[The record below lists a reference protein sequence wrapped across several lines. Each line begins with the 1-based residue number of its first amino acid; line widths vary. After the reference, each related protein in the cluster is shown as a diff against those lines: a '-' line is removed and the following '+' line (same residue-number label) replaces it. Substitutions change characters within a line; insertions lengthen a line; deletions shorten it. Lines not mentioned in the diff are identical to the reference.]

1 MRITTTTIEAN
12 INVDRPVGAL
22 VAVGAGA
29 AGVLAVS
36 EDGPAAA
43 VGTGASATGVLTGSA
58 GLAAAAGAS
67 AGFPGRADGR
77 AL

>member
-1 MRITTTTIEAN
+1 MRTTTTTIEAN

-22 VAVGAGA
+22 GTGAGE
-29 AGVLAVS
+29 AGVLAAS
-36 EDGPAAA
+36 EDGPASA
-43 VGTGASATGVLTGSA
+43 VGTAAAATGVLTGSA
-58 GLAAAAGAS
+58 GLATAAGAS